1 MRLAADGD
9 AASHRRAVLS
19 LRTSSIAWRR
29 SSWCSTQ
36 SCVEVADLPD
46 GGVAVRDSKLPAD
59 AAVLVFGTDEWN
71 SFISG
76 VKAGE
81 FG

>member
-1 MRLAADGD
+1 MRLAEDGGHKAHGS
-9 AASHRRAVLS
+9 AAHEMTAP
-19 LRTSSIAWRR
+19 IAFRR
-29 SSWCSTQ
+29 SSWCSSQ

-46 GGVAVRDSKLPAD
+46 GGVAIRDGKSPDTTPILLFTA
-59 AAVLVFGTDEWN
+59 DEWTA
-71 SFISG
+71 FISG

>member
-1 MRLAADGD
+1 MTAP
-9 AASHRRAVLS
+9 
-19 LRTSSIAWRR
+19 IAFRR
-29 SSWCSTQ
+29 SSWCSSQ

-46 GGVAVRDSKLPAD
+46 GGVAIRDGKSPDTTPILLFTA
-59 AAVLVFGTDEWN
+59 DEWTA
-71 SFISG
+71 FISG

>member
-9 AASHRRAVLS
+9 AAAHRPAVPSLS
-19 LRTSSIAWRR
+19 TASVAWRR
-29 SSWCSTQ
+29 SSRCSTQ
-36 SCVEVADLPD
+36 SCVEIADLP
-46 GGVAVRDSKLPAD
+46 GGDVAVRDSKSPDGSPILI
-59 AAVLVFGTDEWN
+59 FGTDEWK